1 VEHSPGGQVRLA
13 IPAHPAS
20 LLPGMAD
27 QPATPSRLRSLDAL
41 RGFDMM
47 WIIGLAELIH
57 QIAKVTKAGWLEAW
71 AVQLDHVKWDGL
83 RAYDLIFPLFMF
95 LSGVAV
101 PYALGKRRERGD
113 SRGSL
118 LASVWK
124 RALILVLLG
133 IIYNGGLKFEF
144 ETQRYASVLGQ
155 IGIAYGIA
163 ASIYLL
169 TSTWRGRAIWCG
181 GILVGIAGLQLLFP
195 VPGHGAGVLTPDG
208 IVNAWLDRMLLPG
221 RLHVTGVFDPEGILC
236 AFSAAALT
244 LGGVLTGH
252 HVRAAGAP
260 SHTTAAR
267 LLVGGTGLFFA
278 GWLCWKL
285 GYPPIKSAWTTTFN
299 LLAGGICVWL
309 FTAFHLA
316 IDFRPQSKWSFP
328 LEVIGMNALTIYLVE
343 KIVPMPAIS
352 GFFFGGIARLSGEWH
367 EAVILAGILLIEWLL
382 LWFLWKK
389 RTFLRV

>member
-1 VEHSPGGQVRLA
+1 
-13 IPAHPAS
+13 
-20 LLPGMAD
+20 MAD

-41 RGFDMM
+41 RGFDML
-47 WIIGLAELIH
+47 WIIGLAELVH
-57 QIAKVTKAGWLEAW
+57 EIAKITQAGWLEAW
-71 AVQLDHVKWDGL
+71 ATQLEHVEWDGL

-101 PYALGKRRERGD
+101 PYALGRRKERGD
-113 SRGSL
+113 SQGAL
-118 LASVWK
+118 LAGVWK
-124 RALILVLLG
+124 RAVILVLLG
-133 IIYNGGLKFEF
+133 IVYNGVLKLEF
-144 ETQRYASVLGQ
+144 SSQRYASVLGQ

-169 TSTWRGRAIWCG
+169 TSTWKGRAIWCG
-181 GILVGIAGLQLLFP
+181 GILVAIAGLQLLFP

-244 LGGVLTGH
+244 LGGVLTGG
-252 HVRAAGAP
+252 HVKGSGTP

-267 LLVGGTGLFFA
+267 LLVGGAVLLVA
-278 GWLCWKL
+278 GWLCWRS

-299 LLAGGICVWL
+299 LLAGGICVWV

-343 KIVPMPAIS
+343 KIVPLPAIS
-352 GFFFGGIARLSGEWH
+352 GFFFGGIARLSGAWGD
-367 EAVILAGILLIEWLL
+367 AVLLVGILLIEWLL

-389 RTFLRV
+389 RVFLRV